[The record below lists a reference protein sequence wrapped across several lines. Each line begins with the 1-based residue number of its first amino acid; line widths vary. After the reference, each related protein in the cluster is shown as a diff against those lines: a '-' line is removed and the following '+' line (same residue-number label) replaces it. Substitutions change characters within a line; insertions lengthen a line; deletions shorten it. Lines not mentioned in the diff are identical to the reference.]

1 MSTSQ
6 PVLVPFFEKKDK
18 FVFEQ
23 ESSSEVGN
31 INFHENIPKKE
42 EIKQSFHKISINRNN
57 LMTRKENNSN

>member
-1 MSTSQ
+1 MSTSE

-31 INFHENIPKKE
+31 INFHKNVPKKE
-42 EIKQSFHKISINRNN
+42 KIKLNGPFTKSQ
-57 LMTRKENNSN
+57 